1 MRFGICTKAGYLLLA
16 AVGCFA
22 ACTVHACT
30 AFVVGKKA
38 SATGHV
44 IVGHNNDGFGP
55 MKYAILPATDSAPA
69 LREIGRKGGLGGGKS
84 PAIYWHAVYSDKAKV
99 GKATGD
105 VLLNEHGVIMFSNSG
120 GYLREWGAAHS
131 DADPWQAGADVVD
144 GGLGLALRFEVVRRA
159 RSAAEGVKIATSLI
173 DRYGYG
179 PDARTFTIADRD
191 EAWMLCAVHGR
202 RYVARRCPD
211 DAVMAYPNI
220 LPVGRILPGDIVSEG
235 IKGNRDTFDFAAAY
249 QGVRTKHDSS
259 QRHRIV
265 EFYRIAAGV
274 DVDEKELPWSVRP
287 AHLVSVDDLKRGFS
301 SHAVGRDAENVHPE
315 EVPGESWPICRL
327 RTLENVVC
335 QFAAEPLETHISLAP
350 GRPCETKYDE
360 FRPFRDAVPSYFA
373 TGAAAE
379 ALLGGRLKGVQ

>member
-1 MRFGICTKAGYLLLA
+1 
-16 AVGCFA
+16 
-22 ACTVHACT
+22 
-30 AFVVGKKA
+30 
-38 SATGHV
+38 
-44 IVGHNNDGFGP
+44 
-55 MKYAILPATDSAPA
+55 
-69 LREIGRKGGLGGGKS
+69 
-84 PAIYWHAVYSDKAKV
+84 
-99 GKATGD
+99 
-105 VLLNEHGVIMFSNSG
+105 
-120 GYLREWGAAHS
+120 
-131 DADPWQAGADVVD
+131 
-144 GGLGLALRFEVVRRA
+144 
-159 RSAAEGVKIATSLI
+159 
-173 DRYGYG
+173 
-179 PDARTFTIADRD
+179 
-191 EAWMLCAVHGR
+191 
-202 RYVARRCPD
+202 
-211 DAVMAYPNI
+211 MAYPNI

-235 IKGNRDTFDFAAAY
+235 IKANRDTFDFAAAY

-287 AHLVSVDDLKRGFS
+287 ARLVSVDDLKRGFS
-301 SHAVGRDAENVHPE
+301 SHAVGRNAENVHPE